1 MMPRKL
7 FYTVLCCM
15 LCYVASAQYAV
26 SPGTMRLSKTKSGH
40 YAFNTLC
47 NHKLLTSVMIE
58 SGIHAALIDS
68 SYFFSHRQELG
79 VKVHPINT
87 EVMSGTINLGGIV
100 YRITHL
106 GKGKIPMGPVTYEGE
121 ILILANY
128 ENDTPITIPIQRL
141 KHSYDWNS
149 HIVMLDIKGEEMRML
164 THKELRSWQGRRYKI
179 NRSTYK
185 RMPAIRTTISITSNG
200 IKSELEGNF
209 NIDLGNPMLLY
220 LLGNRPKV
228 AELFEPNGQIALAPI
243 AYDPNGGISIQA
255 FVPEQCDI
263 LGNQFAKPT
272 ICVTNKFKRFT
283 SEGLIGLGFLERHI
297 VAFDF
302 DNNYLYIKE

>member
-1 MMPRKL
+1 MQKKL
-7 FYTVLCCM
+7 FSTILCCM
-15 LCYVASAQYAV
+15 LYYIAPAQYAV
-26 SPGTMRLSKTKSGH
+26 SPGAMRLSKTQSGH

-68 SYFFSHRQELG
+68 SYYFSHKQELG
-79 VKVHPINT
+79 VKVLPIDTKIMN
-87 EVMSGTINLGGIV
+87 GTINLGGTI
-100 YRITHL
+100 YRITHS
-106 GKGKIPMGPVTYEGE
+106 GKGKIPMGAITYEGE

-128 ENDTPITIPIQRL
+128 ENNTPITIPIQKL

-149 HIVMLDIKGEEMRML
+149 HIVMLDIKGGEIRML
-164 THKELRSWQGRRYKI
+164 THKELKSWQGIRYKI
-179 NRSTYK
+179 NRNTYK
-185 RMPAIRTTISITSNG
+185 RMPAIKTTISFTFNG
-200 IKSELEGNF
+200 VKSELEGNF

-228 AELFEPNGQIALAPI
+228 TELFETNQQITPIPI
-243 AYDPNGGISIQA
+243 AYDPDGKISIQA
-255 FVPEQCDI
+255 FVPNQCDI
-263 LGNQFAKPT
+263 LGNSFTKPT
-272 ICVTNKFKRFT
+272 ICVTNKFKRFS